1 MNQPSGRKKVI
12 IVGGGVAGLS
22 AAHELVNRGFEV
34 HVYERRHTF
43 GGKARGPVKAVE
55 AIGADGAP
63 KQVTVPVEHGF
74 RFFPGFYR
82 HVIATMEEI
91 QTADGPVSRHLVPV
105 RELRFVGNTASNPVV
120 GIVPLMPLWH
130 PAYFLKWVGFLPSLM
145 QLAPG
150 ADGRH
155 LSADDIG
162 FFAARMWRFLTTCE
176 ERREAELE
184 GTNWFEYLGSSGRS
198 EAYRRYLGIGLTR
211 NLVACKAQ
219 KASTVTVGTIGLQII
234 LDVLYGILLPRRVD
248 RVLDAP
254 TSEVWFNPWIDQLT
268 RKGVHFHADCELS
281 KIHVEPGSKRVSALS
296 FRQTQRPEDAGRQAA
311 DVTQDPS
318 MTVQAERLSQEVRD
332 KETADHYVFALP
344 IEQMGTFVTKEVR
357 AEAPAWGVLPDL
369 AKSVDWMTGVMFYLK
384 NDADLPT
391 AHDDYLDSDWAL
403 TSIFQDQALW
413 PRFAAHAGRQPEVR
427 RILSVCISDWTAPR
441 TRGAADGRAA
451 VEFQRRDVA
460 ALIWEQ
466 VKEAL
471 AARPEYRID
480 DAALAFSYVDEDI
493 QDVRKQVTFRRSMA
507 AKRLHHKALLT
518 NAEPLLVN
526 RAGTRRLRPH
536 ASGDLDNA
544 HLASDYVRTTT
555 DLATMEG
562 ANEAARRA
570 VNEILRQEGRSDRCR
585 LFPIREPLG
594 VLRAMDRAF
603 FERGKPL
610 PFPLTA
616 GEVVIRKG
624 MVGLV
629 KIAQVANAAVK
640 VASDAAAALPFVGS
654 FIGKGAR

>member
-1 MNQPSGRKKVI
+1 M
-12 IVGGGVAGLS
+12 
-22 AAHELVNRGFEV
+22 
-34 HVYERRHTF
+34 
-43 GGKARGPVKAVE
+43 
-55 AIGADGAP
+55 
-63 KQVTVPVEHGF
+63 
-74 RFFPGFYR
+74 
-82 HVIATMEEI
+82 
-91 QTADGPVSRHLVPV
+91 
-105 RELRFVGNTASNPVV
+105 
-120 GIVPLMPLWH
+120 
-130 PAYFLKWVGFLPSLM
+130 
-145 QLAPG
+145 
-150 ADGRH
+150 
-155 LSADDIG
+155 
-162 FFAARMWRFLTTCE
+162 
-176 ERREAELE
+176 
-184 GTNWFEYLGSSGRS
+184 
-198 EAYRRYLGIGLTR
+198 
-211 NLVACKAQ
+211 
-219 KASTVTVGTIGLQII
+219 
-234 LDVLYGILLPRRVD
+234 
-248 RVLDAP
+248 
-254 TSEVWFNPWIDQLT
+254 
-268 RKGVHFHADCELS
+268 
-281 KIHVEPGSKRVSALS
+281 
-296 FRQTQRPEDAGRQAA
+296 
-311 DVTQDPS
+311 
-318 MTVQAERLSQEVRD
+318 
-332 KETADHYVFALP
+332 FALP
-344 IEQMGTFVTKEVR
+344 IEQMSTFVTKEVR

-369 AKSVDWMTGVMFYLK
+369 AKSVDWMTGAMFYLK
-384 NDADLPT
+384 NDAHLPT

-413 PRFAAHAGRQPEVR
+413 PRFAAYAGRQPEVR

-441 TRGAADGRAA
+441 THGAGNGRAA

-471 AARPEYRID
+471 ASRPEYRID
-480 DAALAFSYVDEDI
+480 DAALAFSYLDEDI

-507 AKRLHHKALLT
+507 AKRLPHEALLT

-570 VNEILRQEGRSDRCR
+570 VNEILRQEGRRHRCR
-585 LFPIREPLG
+585 LFPMREPLG

-616 GEVVIRKG
+616 GEVVIRTG

-629 KIAQVANAAVK
+629 KVAQVANAAVK
-640 VASDAAAALPFVGS
+640 LASNAAAALPVVGS